1 MGNWRQHNVK
11 ETDCNTD
18 ECPPVLCTCSTPRNG
33 TGYRHNK
40 MVCSDGTITYCNV
53 NEECYASE
61 PFAYGELYN
70 ACSSNPP
77 PPECKS
83 PWNRPRPD
91 SLCYMVSEEEGTWDR
106 AKQFCSEEGGML
118 AEPRSPQETTDIV
131 NSYNSNKSQ
140 WIGLQKGPY
149 VHDGKWSWTSDGS
162 GIEYSSWYP
171 GEPNETGKCAR
182 IDERDRSMWDDI
194 PCAWAFGFVCQKS

>member
-1 MGNWRQHNVK
+1 MAHLSHSIFVS
-11 ETDCNTD
+11 
-18 ECPPVLCTCSTPRNG
+18 VLCTCSTPRNG

-77 PPECKS
+77 PPGNYFVLESPILKLLICCHLYLLYISLFVFTECKS

-91 SLCYMVSEEEGTWDR
+91 SLCYMVSEDTMNWDK
-106 AKQFCSEEGGML
+106 AKQ
-118 AEPRSPQETTDIV
+118 V
-131 NSYNSNKSQ
+131 
-140 WIGLQKGPY
+140 
-149 VHDGKWSWTSDGS
+149 SWKQSL
-162 GIEYSSWYP
+162 
-171 GEPNETGKCAR
+171 
-182 IDERDRSMWDDI
+182 
-194 PCAWAFGFVCQKS
+194 V